1 MQRVVHL
8 STVHKSNDVR
18 IFLKECCSL
27 ASAGYDVTLVA
38 RAEADSVK
46 NGVKIV
52 AVKQYDHSRL
62 SRMLLSTY
70 DVFRKARRV
79 RADLY
84 HFHDPE
90 LMPVGLLL
98 RLIGASVVY
107 DVHEDTPKQILSK
120 EWIPSVMRTPIASTL
135 GAFEWL
141 SSRFIFSRIVAA
153 TPPIAVR
160 FPPKKTTTVQNFP
173 IADELTPTDQTL
185 PMEQRAPHV
194 VYPGGLA
201 RVRGVVEM
209 VKAMEHVET
218 PGARLILA
226 GLFTDEGLEE
236 EVRAL
241 AGWSR
246 VEYRGFLDR
255 SKIASLL
262 AEVRA
267 GLVPDYDIPN
277 YIDSYPVKMFEYMAA
292 GLPVIA
298 SDFPL
303 WRTIIDTERCGLLI
317 DQRDPRAIAKAID
330 WILNNPQA
338 AEDMG
343 RRGREA
349 VEVKY
354 NWAAEERKL
363 LTMYRNEIELT

>member
-1 MQRVVHL
+1 MKKVAHL
-8 STVHKSNDVR
+8 STVHSAEDVR
-18 IFLKECCSL
+18 IFLKECRSL
-27 ASAGYDVTLVA
+27 ATAGYEVTLIA
-38 RAEADSVK
+38 RSNTGYLKD
-46 NGVKIV
+46 GVKIIPV
-52 AVKQYDHSRL
+52 SQYNGSRL
-62 SRMLLSTY
+62 KRMVFSTL
-70 DVFRKARRV
+70 DAFRKARNC

-90 LMPVGLLL
+90 LMPVGALL
-98 RLIGASVVY
+98 RLTGAKVAY
-107 DVHEDTPKQILSK
+107 DVHEDTPKQLLSK
-120 EWIPSVMRTPIASTL
+120 TWIPSPMRKTAARAL
-135 GAFEWL
+135 QAVEWL
-141 SSRFIFSRIVAA
+141 MSRLVFTNIVAA
-153 TPPIAVR
+153 TPPIARR
-160 FPPKKTTTVQNFP
+160 FPPAKTTIVQNYP
-173 IADELTPTDQTL
+173 IAAELAPSERAS
-185 PMEQRAPHV
+185 PMEQRAPLV

>member
-70 DVFRKARRV
+70 DVFRKARRM

-90 LMPVGLLL
+90 LMPVGALL
-98 RLIGASVVY
+98 RLTGASVVY

-120 EWIPSVMRTPIASTL
+120 EWIPSVMRTSIASTL

-141 SSRFIFSRIVAA
+141 SSRFVFSRVVAA

-160 FPPKKTTTVQNFP
+160 FPPRKTTTVQNFP

-185 PMEQRAPHV
+185 PMAQRPPCVIYA
-194 VYPGGLA
+194 GGLTGI
-201 RVRGVVEM
+201 RGVREM
-209 VKAMEHVET
+209 VHAMECVENPET
-218 PGARLILA
+218 MLAIA
-226 GLFTDEGLEE
+226 GLFTELGLEQQ
-236 EVRAL
+236 VRA
-241 AGWSR
+241 ARGWKR
-246 VEYRGFLDR
+246 VDYRGFMSR
-255 SKIASLL
+255 IEMANLL
-262 AEVRA
+262 GEARA
-267 GLVPDYDIPN
+267 GLVLFQDVPN
-277 YIDSYPVKMFEYMAA
+277 AITSYPTKMFEYMSA

-303 WRTIIDTERCGLLI
+303 WRSIIESDRCGLLV
-317 DQRDPRAIAKAID
+317 DQRNPAAIAKAID
-330 WILNNPQA
+330 WILTHPNE
-338 AEDMG
+338 AEAMG
-343 RRGREA
+343 RRGKEA
-349 VEVKY
+349 VTAKY
-354 NWAAEERKL
+354 NWAAQERKL
-363 LTMYRNEIELT
+363 LQMYKIELNG